1 MMRETK
7 KSLKTYFI
15 LVGVFGILSGI
26 VSIAISPDILIKV
39 FGVVTL
45 IFAVMFF
52 YYGIKLYD
60 YLQNSP
66 KTLINFVI
74 IALAINAL
82 LCLLSGQIIYV
93 IVPGLVSWYLIH
105 NIKKLSTQTTV
116 IENKK

>member
-7 KSLKTYFI
+7 KSLKIYFI
-15 LVGVFGILSGI
+15 VVGVLGILSGI
-26 VSIAISPDILIKV
+26 GPIAINPDILIKV
-39 FGVVTL
+39 FGIITL
-45 IFAVMFF
+45 VFAVMFF

-74 IALAINAL
+74 IALAVQAL
-82 LCLLSGQIIYV
+82 LRLLSGQIIYV
-93 IVPGLVSWYLIH
+93 VGAILLGWYLIY
-105 NIKKLSTQTTV
+105 NVKKLSTQTAT